1 MMKKTYVKPG
11 LSLESFVLSQN
22 IANNCGVP
30 GGGTDLGSPTQG
42 SKEVCG
48 WEDPLGRV
56 FWLDSTPC
64 STVVNED
71 FTNGA
76 VCYNN
81 PGGGFTIFGS

>member
-1 MMKKTYVKPG
+1 MKKTYVKPA
-11 LSLESFVLSQN
+11 LAVESFVLSQN
-22 IANNCGVP
+22 IANNCDVP
-30 GGGTDLGSPTQG
+30 GGGTDLGRPMQG
-42 SKEVCG
+42 SREVCG

-56 FWLDSTPC
+56 FWLEAMQAC
-64 STVVNED
+64 STKVDED

>member
-1 MMKKTYVKPG
+1 MKKTYVKPA
-11 LSLESFVLSQN
+11 LVMESFMLSQN
-22 IANNCGVP
+22 IAYNCGVP

-42 SKEVCG
+42 SKEICG

-56 FWLDSTPC
+56 FWLDSNNACT
-64 STVVNED
+64 TTVNED